1 MSFKNFT
8 DEMKAAYLIGMCA
21 GKNVAESCIHC
32 PDFQEMLTYI
42 YEYKASNLELTEE
55 LLMECLNEFGEV
67 CNRYYMGRD
76 KVIVNLSDIECYE
89 KEDEIDYIIYKND
102 EWIIETCKVKD
113 LYNTNDYEVA
123 RVVKI
128 DDKKYLVSKMNND
141 VYDYDTYKKQEERV
155 IVGKWNGN
163 NIEFI
168 EDKIEEEKEEIK
180 DGLICV
186 SSLEDAKHIRR
197 MFCLFHP
204 ELQHLREQTIKE
216 IEEEEN

>member
-8 DEMKAAYLIGMCA
+8 NEMKGAYLIGMCA
-21 GKNVAESCIHC
+21 GKNVAESGSYC

-42 YEYKASNLELTEE
+42 YEYKSSDIELTEE

-89 KEDEIDYIIYKND
+89 EEDEIDYFIYKND
-102 EWIIETCKVKD
+102 EWTIETCEVKD
-113 LYNTNDYEVA
+113 LF
-123 RVVKI
+123 
-128 DDKKYLVSKMNND
+128 
-141 VYDYDTYKKQEERV
+141 EE
-155 IVGKWNGN
+155 K
-163 NIEFI
+163 
-168 EDKIEEEKEEIK
+168 KEEIK